1 VDDELLDEEEREEEE
16 EMWWWWWRELL
27 DIWLLTVDNCNWMSI
42 MWSPS
47 RMVRFSGAA
56 PDRKSFT

>member
-1 VDDELLDEEEREEEE
+1 MPAAFLVRLADAAAAAAAVE
-16 EMWWWWWRELL
+16 
-27 DIWLLTVDNCNWMSI
+27 LTVESWSWMSI

-47 RMVRFSGAA
+47 LMVRFRGAA